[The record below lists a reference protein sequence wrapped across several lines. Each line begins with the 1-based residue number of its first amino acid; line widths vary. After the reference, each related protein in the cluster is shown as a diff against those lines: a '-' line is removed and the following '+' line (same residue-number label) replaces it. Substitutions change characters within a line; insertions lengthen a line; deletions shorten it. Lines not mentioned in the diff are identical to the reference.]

1 MRLRERI
8 VAALFWM
15 VCLQGLGRPQ
25 SALPREEALRP
36 GVVASVPVTPG
47 PSVSSD
53 NMAIPEGGVLA
64 DGSYRNDYFGFSYR
78 LPRGWEQVF
87 EGPPPSDTG
96 HYVLAEFSQMD
107 ERTGL
112 SQGSILITASDEF
125 FAPREGDS
133 PKHLIDALK
142 AKLAPVYQLEDPP
155 TEVRLASRS
164 FVRLNYQA
172 PAAELHWR
180 ILAAQMRCHIVEFI
194 FASRDVKLLDAL
206 VQRMDGMQMAAMSA
220 SGLNDKGEDEVPI
233 CIQNYATGPN
243 LVHKV
248 DPGFAGPK
256 FTSIPTRILIDK
268 NGKVK
273 QVHVISAFPAQA
285 DSIKTALAQ
294 WEFKPYVE
302 DGRPREV
309 ETGLMF
315 EFPPR
320 ARSSEIQMPGNP
332 SRY

>member
-8 VAALFWM
+8 VATLLWA

-25 SALPREEALRP
+25 SALPREDALRP
-36 GVVASVPVTPG
+36 GVVPLVPVGPG
-47 PSVSSD
+47 PSVNSD

-64 DGSYRNDYFGFSYR
+64 DGSYRNDYFGFSYH

-96 HYVLAEFSQMD
+96 HYVLAEFSHTD

-112 SQGSILITASDEF
+112 SQGSILITAYDEF
-125 FAPREGDS
+125 FSSRGENS
-133 PKHLIDALK
+133 PKHLIDDLK
-142 AKLAPVYQLEDPP
+142 AKLGPVYQLEDPP
-155 TEVRLASRS
+155 AEVKFANRS
-164 FVRLNYQA
+164 FVRLNYQSPVA
-172 PAAELHWR
+172 KLHWR
-180 ILAAQMRCHIVEFI
+180 ILATEVRCHIVEFI
-194 FASRDVKLLDAL
+194 FTSRDTKLLEGL
-206 VQRMDGMQMAAMSA
+206 VQNMDGMQMAAMTA
-220 SGLNDKGEDEVPI
+220 AGLHEKGADDVPI
-233 CIQNYATGPN
+233 CIQDYVTGPN

-256 FTSIPTRILIDK
+256 FTNIPTRIVIDK

-302 DGRPREV
+302 DGHPREV
-309 ETGLMF
+309 ETGFMF

-320 ARSSEIQMPGNP
+320 ERESQIQAPHNS